1 MNVDY
6 RDLDRNIARTRIVVS
21 LVGLLSIYVD
31 PTIDEP
37 FSIERDLLIVLIL
50 HLAYAVG
57 IYFQV
62 RRIVVTPRFT
72 FVTAA
77 FDVLFATVISL
88 LTEGPTSP
96 GQIFFAFAIMSVGC
110 RSGFRATLFVT
121 AYGVLL
127 YAPLIVT
134 SPPAER
140 WAYVMRPVYLA
151 IIGYLFSFLGEQ
163 RLTFEARLRK
173 LEGIA
178 QRQTIARSLHDGFL
192 QALATVNLRLKTSCE
207 LLQEGRAAEALS
219 ELRGLESGL
228 ALEYDDIRAYV
239 RKLADVDATEPNDSR
254 DSASDPQFRVEAQ
267 VVGSASVIEQILQ
280 IMLEALRNTR
290 RHALAEAAAIR
301 ASNAQGTVR
310 ILIDDNGV
318 GFSKTAAA
326 PWSIA
331 SRVAQFGGRLEIAR
345 DDRRGAHLEIELPMA
360 ER

>member
-37 FSIERDLLIVLIL
+37 FSIERNLLIVLIL
-50 HLAYAVG
+50 HLVYAVT
-57 IYFQV
+57 IYLQV
-62 RRIVVTPRFT
+62 RRIAVTPRST
-72 FVTAA
+72 FITAV

-96 GQIFFAFAIMSVGC
+96 AQIFFAFAIMSVGC

-151 IIGYLFSFLGEQ
+151 IVGYLFSFLGEQ

-173 LEGIA
+173 LEAIA

-192 QALATVNLRLKTSCE
+192 QALATVNLRLKTGCE
-207 LLQEGRAAEALS
+207 LLQDGRAVEALG
-219 ELRGLESGL
+219 ELRGLENGL
-228 ALEYDDIRAYV
+228 AMEYDDIRAYV
-239 RKLADVDATEPNDSR
+239 RKLADIDATEPNDSR

-267 VVGSASVIEQILQ
+267 VVASASVIEQILQ

-301 ASNAQGTVR
+301 ASSEQGTVR